1 MDHDMLQCLTYR
13 VTQTVHIGEEH
24 FLEAVGVWSVEWSVV
39 GLGWAVWGWA
49 GQFGPLTI
57 LCYLC

>member
-24 FLEAVGVWSVEWSVV
+24 FLEAVG
-39 GLGWAVWGWA
+39 GGGGGGAGAGGGVWGWSGA
-49 GQFGPLTI
+49 GPLTI